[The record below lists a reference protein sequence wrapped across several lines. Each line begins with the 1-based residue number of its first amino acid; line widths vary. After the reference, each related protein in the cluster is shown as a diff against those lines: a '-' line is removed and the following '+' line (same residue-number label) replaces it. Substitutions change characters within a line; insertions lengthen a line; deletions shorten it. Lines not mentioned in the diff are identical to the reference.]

1 LVSLI
6 RRVFDIRP
14 GEGQAVLY
22 SFLFVALAVAS
33 FLLAKPIR
41 NGLFLAKYGAHQLV
55 YVYVGVPLALSA
67 AVPLFGR
74 LSARLNQ
81 RTITTGTL
89 IFFCLNVIGFWYAF
103 RFLNVPGLPAIFY
116 IWVNCYGIIV
126 PVQAWTFANRVF
138 DTRQARRL
146 FGLIGSGA
154 SAGAIVGGLLARVLV
169 GELGTVNLLLV
180 LAGLIAA
187 CAVVVNLGWKVRR
200 RDTSY
205 GSTTGKTPLAFGDT
219 ARLIARD
226 PYLRLIAAMVFIVAI
241 VTQWSQFQF
250 SLSAELRFADDPDR
264 LTRFFGGFNF
274 VMGIV
279 ALVVQLFVT
288 GPALRQYGVGVTIML
303 LPVAL
308 AFGSSMILVWP
319 VLWTVLMT
327 NALDQGL
334 RFSIDKATFE
344 LLYLPIPS
352 NIKSNVKGI
361 IDLLVNRLADGV
373 GGVLLGVMT
382 QGFNLIIFTLPGA
395 HLGLQGIAAVNLV
408 LLTVWV
414 GIAVALRRGYV
425 EAIRDSIHRYRLDV
439 EREGT
444 RVLDRSATRILA
456 GKLTGDDPAEIL
468 YALKMFDLQHRHVPH
483 PALRSLV
490 NHSSAAVRA
499 KALSIL
505 NHLGDRGVLTEA
517 EALLRDPDLDVRTE
531 ALLYL
536 AHHARIDPVARIQE
550 LGGFADFS
558 IRAGMVAFLSRPGGM
573 QNLDAARVLLGT
585 MVDEVGEEGTPA
597 RAEAARLIAMLP
609 DEFGPELGR
618 LLGDPDPRVV
628 KPALSAMGAL
638 QRSDLIE
645 YALPAL
651 ARPELHADALPA
663 LVALGEAVVPRL
675 GDLLSNGNG
684 SGNGNGNGNG
694 NESTSNGHAGSA
706 TANGQN
712 QTGKLDAAVRR
723 EIPIVLAHIGG
734 SEARRILT
742 DHLLEADV
750 ILRFRVIAGLNKLHQ
765 LHPDIELDRR
775 PIEMVLTAE
784 IMGHYRS
791 YQIMGKLG
799 DAFEHAD
806 PVALSLK
813 QSMDHEVERI
823 FRLMQLRWPQTDM
836 YSAYVGLQ
844 SQNPSVRANALE
856 FLDNILQPQVR
867 SLIVPLLDSQVSVRE
882 RVALANRLLGTLV
895 ETPEQA
901 VSALVAS
908 DDPWMRA
915 SGAYAI
921 GMLRLTSLASELDR
935 LGSTDDPLLRET
947 VRAAREK
954 LASTPKPAAPAGELT
969 SARETWEAEQQ
980 SMGIG

>member
-1 LVSLI
+1 MSSRLVLLI

-41 NGLFLAKYGAHQLV
+41 NGLFLATYGAHQLV
-55 YVYVGVPLALSA
+55 YVYVGVPLALSL

-103 RFLNVPGLPAIFY
+103 RFLTIPGLPAIFY

-154 SAGAIVGGLLARVLV
+154 SAGAIVGGLLAQVLV
-169 GELGTVNLLLV
+169 GMIGTVNLLLV

-187 CAVVVNLGWKVRR
+187 CAVIVNMGWKVRR
-200 RDTSY
+200 RDTAYSP
-205 GSTTGKTPLAFGDT
+205 GSTRAPLRFSDT
-219 ARLIARD
+219 ARLIASD

-250 SLSAELRFADDPDR
+250 SLSAEMRFADDPDR

-279 ALVVQLFVT
+279 ALLVQLFVT

-303 LPVAL
+303 LPIAL
-308 AFGSSMILVWP
+308 AFGSSLILVWP
-319 VLWTVLMT
+319 VLWTVLAT

-352 NIKSNVKGI
+352 NIKTNVKSI
-361 IDLLVNRLADGV
+361 IDLLLNRLADGV
-373 GGVLLGVMT
+373 GGVLLGMMT
-382 QGFNLIIFTLPGA
+382 QGFSLIVFTLPGA
-395 HLGLQGIAAVNLV
+395 GLGLRGIAAVNVV
-408 LLTVWV
+408 LLGVWV
-414 GIAVALRRGYV
+414 AIAVALRRGYV

-444 RVLDRSATRILA
+444 RVLDRSAARILA
-456 GKLTGDDPAEIL
+456 GKLTGDDPDEIL
-468 YALKMFDLQHRHVPH
+468 YALKMFDAQHRQAPH

-490 NHSSAAVRA
+490 NHSSARVRA

-505 NHLGDRGVLTEA
+505 NHLGDRGILSEA

-558 IRAGMVAFLSRPGGM
+558 IRAGMVAFLSRPGAM
-573 QNLDAARVLLGT
+573 QNLDAARVILGT
-585 MVDEVGEEGTPA
+585 MVGEHGEEGTPA

-609 DEFGPELGR
+609 DEFGPELGQ
-618 LLGDPDPRVV
+618 LLADPDPMVV
-628 KPALSAMGAL
+628 RPALSAMGAL
-638 QRSDLIE
+638 QRSDLVE
-645 YALPAL
+645 QALPAL
-651 ARPELHADALPA
+651 ARQELHADALPA

-675 GDLLSNGNG
+675 GDLLSNGSSAGPSNG
-684 SGNGNGNGNG
+684 SASHADENAHAHASGN
-694 NESTSNGHAGSA
+694 AIGSA
-706 TANGQN
+706 TA
-712 QTGKLDAAVRR
+712 TGNAPAWKRAWER
-723 EIPIVLAHIGG
+723 ERERERENRCRGPPRNPHRARAH
-734 SEARRILT
+734 RRIGS
-742 DHLLEADV
+742 AS
-750 ILRFRVIAGLNKLHQ
+750 
-765 LHPDIELDRR
+765 HPDGSSARSGRHPALQGDRR
-775 PIEMVLTAE
+775 AE
-784 IMGHYRS
+784 
-791 YQIMGKLG
+791 Q
-799 DAFEHAD
+799 
-806 PVALSLK
+806 
-813 QSMDHEVERI
+813 
-823 FRLMQLRWPQTDM
+823 
-836 YSAYVGLQ
+836 
-844 SQNPSVRANALE
+844 
-856 FLDNILQPQVR
+856 
-867 SLIVPLLDSQVSVRE
+867 
-882 RVALANRLLGTLV
+882 
-895 ETPEQA
+895 
-901 VSALVAS
+901 
-908 DDPWMRA
+908 
-915 SGAYAI
+915 
-921 GMLRLTSLASELDR
+921 
-935 LGSTDDPLLRET
+935 
-947 VRAAREK
+947 
-954 LASTPKPAAPAGELT
+954 AAPA
-969 SARETWEAEQQ
+969 SP
-980 SMGIG
+980 

>member
-1 LVSLI
+1 MSSRLVLLI

-55 YVYVGVPLALSA
+55 YVYVGVPLALSL

-74 LSARLNQ
+74 LSARVNQ

-103 RFLNVPGLPAIFY
+103 RFLQVPGLPAIFY

-154 SAGAIVGGLLARVLV
+154 SAGAIVGGLLAQVLV
-169 GELGTVNLLLV
+169 GMIGTVNLLLV

-187 CAVVVNLGWKVRR
+187 CAVVVNMGWKVRR
-200 RDTSY
+200 RDTAYTSAA
-205 GSTTGKTPLAFGDT
+205 KTPLRFGET
-219 ARLIARD
+219 ARLVARD
-226 PYLRLIAAMVFIVAI
+226 PYLRLIAAMVFMVAI

-250 SLSAELRFADDPDR
+250 SLSAEMRFADDPDR

-274 VMGIV
+274 VMGVV
-279 ALVVQLFVT
+279 ALLVQLFVT

-303 LPVAL
+303 LPLAL
-308 AFGSSMILVWP
+308 AFGSSLILVWP
-319 VLWTVLMT
+319 VLWTVLVT

-352 NIKSNVKGI
+352 NIKANVKGI

-373 GGVLLGVMT
+373 GGVLLGLMT
-382 QGFNLIIFTLPGA
+382 QGFSLIVFTLPGA
-395 HLGLQGIAAVNLV
+395 GLGLQGIAAVNLT
-408 LLTVWV
+408 LLVVWV
-414 GIAVALRRGYV
+414 AIAVALRRGYV

-444 RVLDRSATRILA
+444 RVLDRSAARILA
-456 GKLTGDDPAEIL
+456 GKLTGDDPSEVL
-468 YALKMFDLQHRHVPH
+468 YALKMFDVQHRQVPH

-490 NHSSAAVRA
+490 THSSAAVRA

-536 AHHARIDPVARIQE
+536 AHHARIDPLARIQE

-558 IRAGMVAFLSRPGGM
+558 IRAGMVAFLSRPGAM
-573 QNLDAARVLLGT
+573 QNLDAARVILGT
-585 MVDEVGEEGTPA
+585 MVDEEGEEGAPA

-618 LLGDPDPRVV
+618 LLADPDPRVV
-628 KPALSAMGAL
+628 RPALSAMGAL

-645 YALPAL
+645 QALPAL
-651 ARPELHADALPA
+651 AREELHADALPA

-675 GDLLSNGNG
+675 GDLLSNGTNG
-684 SGNGNGNGNG
+684 SGNGSGNGRASQWAAQRPG
-694 NESTSNGHAGSA
+694 QRQAHGQADGQRSGSEREARCGGPPRDSDRARAHWRIGSASHPDGSSARSGCHPALQGDCRVEQAAPASPRHRAGSSSDRDGA
-706 TANGQN
+706 DRG
-712 QTGKLDAAVRR
+712 
-723 EIPIVLAHIGG
+723 
-734 SEARRILT
+734 
-742 DHLLEADV
+742 DH
-750 ILRFRVIAGLNKLHQ
+750 G
-765 LHPDIELDRR
+765 
-775 PIEMVLTAE
+775 
-784 IMGHYRS
+784 
-791 YQIMGKLG
+791 
-799 DAFEHAD
+799 
-806 PVALSLK
+806 ALSLV
-813 QSMDHEVERI
+813 SDH
-823 FRLMQLRWPQTDM
+823 
-836 YSAYVGLQ
+836 G
-844 SQNPSVRANALE
+844 
-856 FLDNILQPQVR
+856 
-867 SLIVPLLDSQVSVRE
+867 
-882 RVALANRLLGTLV
+882 
-895 ETPEQA
+895 QA
-901 VSALVAS
+901 
-908 DDPWMRA
+908 
-915 SGAYAI
+915 G
-921 GMLRLTSLASELDR
+921 
-935 LGSTDDPLLRET
+935 
-947 VRAAREK
+947 
-954 LASTPKPAAPAGELT
+954 
-969 SARETWEAEQQ
+969 
-980 SMGIG
+980 